1 MTLLP
6 FPEYRPDVSDLNGQ
20 HTVTI
25 NNVLPRGDGYGPF
38 KALGALTQ
46 PLAAGNDSS
55 TKVLLHFDGSDAG
68 TTITDSNSGG
78 SAHTWTAAGNAN
90 TDTAQS
96 KWGGTSLACD
106 GTGDWVTTADHAD
119 FTLGSGA
126 WTVDFWFRCTATTG
140 SVEQLCGQCNST
152 PDNSSTS
159 FRIGRNASDVIV
171 AIACVST
178 TAYTVTGTTTFN
190 DATNTGWHH
199 CAFVRTGD
207 ILRLFIDGV
216 QEGGDVAITG
226 TVNDSS
232 SALRV
237 GAAGEVTGD
246 PWTGW
251 IEEFRLS
258 STARWTDD
266 FTAPQKPYAAASSGV
281 CRGYFRARN
290 TDGTISVFA
299 GTETD
304 LFKLNNTTLDWEL
317 VSKSLT
323 AYSAVPSTDHWQFE
337 QFGTSV
343 LAVQANVAPQE
354 YTLGTDSAFGDL
366 SGSPPQARYIAVVGR
381 IVVLTGLTSNP
392 NRVHNSDLDGITT
405 WTAGTGFANTVD
417 LPDGG
422 VVRGVAGGEFG
433 LVFQENALRR
443 LNFIPGAKPAFQ
455 IERISDELGL
465 LGPYSVIRASGRI
478 FFYSPKGFYS
488 YSTIEGLRPIGKER
502 VDRTVAAE
510 LDTGNLRLL
519 IGAPDPQ
526 GTRVFWGYK
535 TLSNSASTFDKL
547 LCFDF
552 GIGENGR
559 WSPAD
564 VEGEYLAWFITPG
577 VTLDALDSISGSIDA
592 LTFSLDSVSDSV
604 AASLSAATTDH
615 EIGLFDGSNLEAVL
629 ETAEQGMGT
638 QRFVVKGFR
647 PITDASDAMGSI
659 KHRSTQQAA
668 AATTTETAINANGM
682 CPARRD
688 TRYARARLR
697 IPSGSTWTF
706 ASGVE
711 PDFELTGGR

>member
-1 MTLLP
+1 MLP

-25 NNVLPRGDGYGPF
+25 NNVLPRGDGYGPIR
-38 KALGALTQ
+38 ALGALTQ

-68 TTITDSNSGG
+68 TTITDSNAGG

-106 GTGDWVTTADHAD
+106 GTGDWVTTSDHAD
-119 FTLGSGA
+119 FTLGSGD
-126 WTVDFWFRCTATTG
+126 WTVDFWFRCTAASGT
-140 SVEQLCGQCNST
+140 VEHLCGQCDST
-152 PDNSSTS
+152 PNNSSVS
-159 FRIGRNASDVIV
+159 FRIGRTAADVIA

-178 TAYTVTGTTTFN
+178 SAFTVTGTTTYT
-190 DATNTGWHH
+190 DASNTGWHH
-199 CAFVRTGD
+199 CAFVRSGD
-207 ILRLFIDGV
+207 NLKLFLDGV
-216 QEGGDVAITG
+216 QEGGDVAISG

-232 SALRV
+232 NALRV

-258 STARWTDD
+258 STARWTAD

-290 TDGTISVFA
+290 TDGTIAVFA

-317 VSKSLT
+317 VSKSFT
-323 AYSAVPSTDHWQFE
+323 AYSAVPSTDQWQFE

-343 LAVQANVAPQE
+343 LATQANVSAVQE
-354 YTLGTDSAFGDL
+354 YTLGTDAAFGDL
-366 SGSPPQARYIAVVGR
+366 SGSPPTARYIAVVGR
-381 IVVLTGLTSNP
+381 HLVLTGLTSNP
-392 NRVHNSDLDGITT
+392 TRVHWSDLDAITT
-405 WTAGTGFANTVD
+405 WTAGTGFANYVD

-433 LVFQENALRR
+433 LVFQESALRR
-443 LNFIPGAKPAFQ
+443 LNYIPGAKPAFQ

-465 LGPYSVIRASGRI
+465 LGPYSIIRASGRI
-478 FFYSPKGFYS
+478 FFYSSKGFYS
-488 YSTIEGLRPIGKER
+488 YSTVEGLRPIGKER

-510 LDTGNLRLL
+510 LDSGSLRLL

-535 TLSNSASTFDKL
+535 TLSNSASTFNKL

-559 WSPAD
+559 WTPGD
-564 VEGEYLAWFITPG
+564 VEGEYLAWIIAPG
-577 VTLDALDSISGSIDA
+577 ITLDALDSVSGSLDA
-592 LTFSLDSVSDSV
+592 LTFSLDSVAS
-604 AASLSAATTDH
+604 SLSASISAFNTDH
-615 EIGLFDGSNLEAVL
+615 ELALFDGANLEAVL
-629 ETAEQGMGT
+629 ETAEQGGT
-638 QRFVVKGFR
+638 QRIFVKGFT
-647 PITDASDAMGSI
+647 PLTDASDAMGSV

-668 AATTTETAINANGM
+668 AMTTTETAINANGV
-682 CPARRD
+682 CPARID

-697 IPSGSTWTF
+697 IPSGSSWTF
-706 ASGVE
+706 ATGVE
-711 PDFELTGGR
+711 PEFEVTGSR